1 MIAKT
6 RYEVHK
12 NAASNWLS
20 RYNSGRLGRL
30 ESWDCCPDVGAVRVL
45 VAALYKVKLGLKEGL
60 ICWSTP
66 CTSWTDN
73 VKRFICYNVPLSVV
87 IRASTAMWCE
97 TGAAGARVSSPGRC
111 HSPDKTSP
119 QSILQFL
126 QLNNFPHGAGA
137 GCRNLDYVFI
147 KGLSWKLFPCPVS
160 GIPQLSLN
168 KLWQTE
174 CCTQSWEYRVHL
186 SHLSAI
192 SRFQMWLRGRPEL
205 RSYF

>member
-1 MIAKT
+1 MLEPSVFWLLLFI
-6 RYEVHK
+6 R
-12 NAASNWLS
+12 SNLVLKKVWFADQHLAPRELIMSNVLFAITFLWVLLS
-20 RYNSGRLGRL
+20 G
-30 ESWDCCPDVGAVRVL
+30 PVRQCGV
-45 VAALYKVKLGLKEGL
+45 
-60 ICWSTP
+60 
-66 CTSWTDN
+66 
-73 VKRFICYNVPLSVV
+73 
-87 IRASTAMWCE
+87 E

-147 KGLSWKLFPCPVS
+147 KGLSWKLFSCPVS

-174 CCTQSWEYRVHL
+174 CCTKTWEYRVHL